1 MMTETV
7 ETVAAAAAEAAGSG
21 IIGSDE
27 SNSYDEEKRYCT
39 MCTCDHHDTSTFVQ
53 ETDMWKFELRH
64 MKGYKHAC
72 FKCVGCSNPLTDG
85 TGQVWMCKHAWD
97 HNHSCD
103 IAYCVGC
110 FFKSDWNKGW
120 PSRAGRLLIFSS
132 SDYLN
137 GMNLAES
144 RVFGL
149 FNNFPPSNCFH
160 SVA

>member
-39 MCTCDHHDTSTFVQ
+39 MCTCDHHDTSTFVH

-97 HNHSCD
+97 RNHSCD

-110 FFKSDWNKGW
+110 FFKSDWSKGW